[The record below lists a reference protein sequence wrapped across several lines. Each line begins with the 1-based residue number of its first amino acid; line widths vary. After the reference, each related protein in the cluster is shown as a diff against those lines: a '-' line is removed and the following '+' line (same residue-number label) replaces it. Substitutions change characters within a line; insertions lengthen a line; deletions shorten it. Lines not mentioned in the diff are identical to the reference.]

1 MLFRVARESL
11 GEARVFAFLWKHTLT
26 AGAAKDSTVA
36 ALAYLAQPSRGLYST
51 YASSAARMRVRS
63 MRGVCY
69 SFLTQLLV
77 SFQKFVF
84 SKILVVASFR
94 RSALWPS
101 EPGNQIK
108 GQGRPG
114 FLTSKSPKSKWCKT
128 NF

>member
-69 SFLTQLLV
+69 SFLTQLFNIPV
-77 SFQKFVF
+77 PEVGWWACDSF
-84 SKILVVASFR
+84 I
-94 RSALWPS
+94 
-101 EPGNQIK
+101 I
-108 GQGRPG
+108 GQGYRIITVK
-114 FLTSKSPKSKWCKT
+114 LHLSKVSLV
-128 NF
+128 